1 MSDLSIRCKF
11 AINSD
16 IEKDCDYQVPT
27 LHLKDLLAMKIAIK
41 IPHSLDL
48 TLSAIARSL
57 ANQNAVID
65 TFIILSDM
73 IPDTGTL
80 MLNYFNDI
88 DCIFSV
94 RLLKKS
100 LSLTVI
106 CPQLA
111 KHTQFVK
118 YSDGDFAT
126 IHITNKTSLNQVNK
140 KDKVIKLQ
148 TKIPCESFFSTN
160 GENSG
165 DFGDKKGMLQV

>member
-1 MSDLSIRCKF
+1 
-11 AINSD
+11 
-16 IEKDCDYQVPT
+16 
-27 LHLKDLLAMKIAIK
+27 MKIVIK

-65 TFIILSDM
+65 TFIILCDM

-94 RLLKKS
+94 RLIKKS

-111 KHTQFVK
+111 KQTQFVK
-118 YSDGDFAT
+118 YTDGDFAN
-126 IHITNKTSLNQVNK
+126 IHIVKETSLHQVNK
-140 KDKVIKLQ
+140 KDKDIK
-148 TKIPCESFFSTN
+148 
-160 GENSG
+160 
-165 DFGDKKGMLQV
+165 